1 MNAMLEIIRSYDHL
15 LVSEFVTTLGMLL
28 APTFVAIIAGFLMA
42 LVLHTVK
49 KLSGFLNFLTLP
61 LRMIMFVVAGS
72 PAIVLAVLFMPFVM
86 SEFATEVDDEVAK
99 PILMIW
105 GTCYFASLLFR
116 SFSEDWDNDGLAFKI
131 VRNLRTLAIGMISV
145 SAVLGMLGMGGL
157 GFVILKYGFF
167 EGNYAFAL
175 IVAFMY
181 ALMILAVEF
190 IASAIL
196 KILAD
201 KQKIEIEHAVT
212 KYQQM
217 YATEAASREERTMP
231 EELQRKPVTSGI
243 SKPQASKSP
252 TRVSTR
258 PSTTPASTSSTQN
271 STRKLS
277 PEESEAQKKS
287 SEKGINSLIRKG

>member
-1 MNAMLEIIRSYDHL
+1 MNAMFEIITSYDHL
-15 LVSEFVTTLGMLL
+15 LISEFMITLGMLL
-28 APTFVAIIAGFLMA
+28 APTFVSIIAGFLMA

-49 KLSGFLNFLTLP
+49 SLNGFLNFVTLP
-61 LRMIMFVVAGS
+61 IRMMMFVVAGS
-72 PAIVLAVLFMPFVM
+72 PAIVLAVLLMPFVM
-86 SEFATEVDDEVAK
+86 SEFATKVDDEVAK

-116 SFSEDWDNDGLAFKI
+116 SFSEDGNQDGLAFKI
-131 VRNLRTLAIGMISV
+131 VRNLRTLMIGMISV

-157 GFVILKYGFF
+157 GFIILKFGFF

-175 IVAFMY
+175 VVALMY

-190 IASAIL
+190 VTSSIL

-201 KQKIEIEHAVT
+201 KQKIEIEHTVT

-217 YATEAASREERTMP
+217 YAAEAASREERAMP
-231 EELQRKPVTSGI
+231 EELKRKPVTAGI
-243 SKPQASKSP
+243 PKPQANRPP

-258 PSTTPASTSSTQN
+258 PSTRPASTSSTQN
-271 STRKLS
+271 STRKMS